1 MEVGK
6 NRILLIDDE
15 DFIRELYKRQ
25 LDLAGFQTD
34 AFGLGE
40 QGLVAVKETVY
51 DLILLDIMLPH
62 MNGLDILKKIK
73 ADARYKN
80 IPVILLT
87 NLGQDNIIKE
97 AFALGAKDYVIKAS
111 YTPDQIVEKVRKV
124 LSDSLSNEV
133 SAGK

>member
-40 QGLVAVKETVY
+40 QGLVAVKDTVY

-73 ADARYKN
+73 ADSRYKDV
-80 IPVILLT
+80 PVILLT

>member
-40 QGLVAVKETVY
+40 QGLVAVKDTIY

-111 YTPDQIVEKVRKV
+111 YTPDQIVEKVREV
-124 LSDSLSNEV
+124 LNSLGNEV